1 MTLGWE
7 EMISDDDDVP
17 EAVPLGSMQD
27 TLRVCPSVSRSVC
40 LFVVYQSASHSVSG
54 VRIFFHEY

>member
-1 MTLGWE
+1 MLWCQKWENALEEHIDYATQFVTLGWE

-27 TLRVCPSVSRSVC
+27 TLRVSPSVSLSVC
-40 LFVVYQSASHSVSG
+40 H
-54 VRIFFHEY
+54 